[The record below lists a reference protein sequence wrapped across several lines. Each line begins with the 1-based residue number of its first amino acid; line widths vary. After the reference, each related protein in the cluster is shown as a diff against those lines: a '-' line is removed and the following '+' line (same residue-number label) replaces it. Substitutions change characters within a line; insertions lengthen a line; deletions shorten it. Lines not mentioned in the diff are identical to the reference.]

1 MPGRVRTLGRY
12 EEVNGNVDLCC
23 HKIFI
28 HSKVLKKKLEK
39 KWKEQNTGGNLLVPH
54 LLPDN
59 DTQCSHK
66 MPTANSMS
74 FSNDIVKLVYQQAYG
89 SHSWRVE
96 SADNCKKHQ
105 FMHFQTK
112 EPQVDI

>member
-1 MPGRVRTLGRY
+1 MQSAWGSQSPSLNRQQSSTDSWG
-12 EEVNGNVDLCC
+12 
-23 HKIFI
+23 
-28 HSKVLKKKLEK
+28 
-39 KWKEQNTGGNLLVPH
+39 
-54 LLPDN
+54 
-59 DTQCSHK
+59 

-74 FSNDIVKLVYQQAYG
+74 FSNNIVKLVYQQAYG

-96 SADNCKKHQ
+96 SADSCKKHQ